1 VELFYPKDIKVKKS
15 LKPKVYGTIE
25 PRFRSEYPVEYEE
38 VTFYVADY
46 FEKKCYEGI
55 FPSRKIPP
63 FPVLKKL
70 E

>member
-1 VELFYPKDIKVKKS
+1 
-15 LKPKVYGTIE
+15 
-25 PRFRSEYPVEYEE
+25 VEYEE